1 MSRLCASPDRPGG
14 GEELP
19 PSPLSEGLGGS
30 PGLSFT
36 VLDRR
41 GDGLG
46 GAGRAGFC
54 LEGEVW
60 SSSDFGCEPLPP
72 TRAMSSLSSSASQDV
87 SMEMILATA
96 GSGGGGEDVGE
107 PPSLTSTNK
116 SEQ

>member
-1 MSRLCASPDRPGG
+1 MSRLCASLVRLGG

-60 SSSDFGCEPLPP
+60 SSSDFACEPLSP
-72 TRAMSSLSSSASQDV
+72 TRAVSSSASQDA
-87 SMEMILATA
+87 SIEMILATA
-96 GSGGGGEDVGE
+96 GSGGGGEEAGE